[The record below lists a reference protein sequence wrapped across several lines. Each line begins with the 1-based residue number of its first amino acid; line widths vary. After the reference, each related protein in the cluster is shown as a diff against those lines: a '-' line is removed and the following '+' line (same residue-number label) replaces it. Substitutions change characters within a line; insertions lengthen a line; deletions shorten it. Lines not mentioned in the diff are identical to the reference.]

1 MESELQSK
9 LTQQKKEFDRQNED
23 MILKATS
30 ADDQKKEIQRQ
41 SVASSSEFEK
51 QKALLD
57 QKVEF
62 LEKALEDSQRREKEV
77 ALELKNVKKD
87 FLNSNKEQ
95 NQAQEK
101 QIKEQ
106 NRLLDDMKE

>member
-1 MESELQSK
+1 M
-9 LTQQKKEFDRQNED
+9 
-23 MILKATS
+23 
-30 ADDQKKEIQRQ
+30 
-41 SVASSSEFEK
+41 ASNSEFEK

-87 FLNSNKEQ
+87 FLNSSKEQ

-101 QIKEQ
+101 
-106 NRLLDDMKE
+106 

>member
-1 MESELQSK
+1 M
-9 LTQQKKEFDRQNED
+9 N
-23 MILKATS
+23 LKAQT

-41 SVASSSEFEK
+41 QVASSSEFEK

-87 FLNSNKEQ
+87 FLNSSKEQ
-95 NQAQEK
+95 NQA
-101 QIKEQ
+101 
-106 NRLLDDMKE
+106 

>member
-1 MESELQSK
+1 M
-9 LTQQKKEFDRQNED
+9 N
-23 MILKATS
+23 LKAQT

-41 SVASSSEFEK
+41 QVASSSEFEK
-51 QKALLD
+51 QKALFD

-87 FLNSNKEQ
+87 FLNSSKEQ
-95 NQAQEK
+95 NQA
-101 QIKEQ
+101 
-106 NRLLDDMKE
+106 

>member
-57 QKVEF
+57 
-62 LEKALEDSQRREKEV
+62 
-77 ALELKNVKKD
+77 
-87 FLNSNKEQ
+87 
-95 NQAQEK
+95 
-101 QIKEQ
+101 
-106 NRLLDDMKE
+106 